1 MKLKTLFYYI
11 FGVFTIIF
19 LFSCK
24 SAKLSD
30 AEEKQRIG
38 EYFEAAA
45 IYRKVYTKTSP
56 QKRDLRGYIAYR
68 MAECNRLINNTP
80 RATSAYMNAL
90 RYDYPDSIVNL
101 RLGQMYQRSGRYPD
115 AIRYYNEFLKLNPES
130 ELALNGIKGSELA
143 PQWKQNPSRYV
154 VKRMEKFNSRRGE
167 FCPMLF
173 GDAYD
178 QLYFTSSRTP
188 KGAGKD
194 KEETISAIT
203 GLRNNDFFLVKKDE
217 QGNWLAPIE
226 LEDEVN
232 TEFDEGTPSFSK
244 DGNTMYY
251 TYCAQDPEGPRTSEI
266 YVSTRSSA
274 KWGKGTRASIVKDS
288 VTALGHPSVSPDGK
302 YLYYVSDAVGGFGGK
317 DIFRSRL
324 VGSDFG
330 PMENLGPEINTP
342 GDEMF
347 PYVRDSVT
355 LYFASNGHPG
365 MGGLD
370 LFKATQDSTGKWH
383 VENLK
388 APINSM
394 GDDFGITFEGKKEK
408 GFFSSNRNDAR
419 GYDHLYSFELPTIT
433 IFIEGLVSDVDEYP
447 IEDATVRIVGK
458 DGLNVKVPAKK
469 DGSYRVELERDI
481 RYVMMASARGYLNQN
496 FELKTGPEEKNETYI
511 VDFYLSPISK
521 PVVIDNIFY
530 DFDKA
535 TLRPESQK
543 ALDEMIKMLNDNPN
557 VTIELGA
564 HTDRKGTDQYNER
577 LAQRRAQS
585 VVDYLIAGGIDK
597 ERLEAKGYG
606 ESVPKTINKK
616 LAKSFDFLKEG
627 DVLTEEFI
635 LTLTPEQQEMADQI
649 NRRTEF
655 KVLRTN
661 YNLF

>member
-1 MKLKTLFYYI
+1 MKAH
-11 FGVFTIIF
+11 FTIYILF
-19 LFSCK
+19 LLIVSSLYSCK

-38 EYFEAAA
+38 EYYEAAA

-56 QKRDLRGYIAYR
+56 KKRDLRGYIAYR
-68 MAECNRLINNTP
+68 MAECNRLINNTAK
-80 RATSAYMNAL
+80 ATSAYMNAI
-90 RYDYPDSIVNL
+90 RYDYPDSTVYL
-101 RLGQMYQRSGRYPD
+101 RMGQMLQKTGRYPE
-115 AIRYYNEFLKLNPES
+115 AIKNYDIYMENDPSNL
-130 ELALNGIKGSELA
+130 LAINGIQGCELA
-143 PQWKQNPSRYV
+143 PGWKKNPTRYEV
-154 VKRMEKFNSRRGE
+154 RRMDKFNSRRGE
-167 FCPMLF
+167 FSPMLA
-173 GDAYD
+173 GDKYD
-178 QLYFTSSRTP
+178 QLYFASSRS
-188 KGAGKD
+188 KD
-194 KEETISAIT
+194 KDAKVSAIT
-203 GLRNNDFFLVKKDE
+203 GQNNNNLFLVKQDE
-217 QGNWLAPIE
+217 KGAWLAPVE

-232 TEFDEGTPSFSK
+232 TEYDEGTPSFSP

-251 TYCAQDPEGPRTSEI
+251 TYCAQDPEGPRTAEI
-266 YVSTRSSA
+266 YISTRSSA
-274 KWGKGTRASIVKDS
+274 KWGKGTRATIVKDS
-288 VTALGHPSVSPDGK
+288 VTALGHPSISPDGK
-302 YLYYVSDAVGGFGGK
+302 YLYFVSDAVGGFGGK
-317 DIFRSRL
+317 DIFRAR
-324 VGSDFG
+324 VAGNDFG
-330 PMENLGPEINTP
+330 PMENLGEEINTP

-370 LFKATQDSTGKWH
+370 LFKATQDSTGKWK
-383 VENLK
+383 VENLG

-394 GDDFGITFEGKKEK
+394 ADDFGITFAGKEER
-408 GFFSSNRNDAR
+408 GFFCSNRNDAR
-419 GYDHLYSFELPTIT
+419 GYDHIYSFERPTIT
-433 IFIEGLVSDVDEYP
+433 IFIEGIVNDVDEYP

-458 DGLNVKVPAKK
+458 DGLNVKVPVKK
-469 DGSYRVELERDI
+469 DGTYRVELERDI

-496 FELKTGPEEKNETYI
+496 YELHTGPEEKNETYI
-511 VDFYLSPISK
+511 VDFFLSPISK

-535 TLRPESQK
+535 TLRPESKK

-585 VVDYLIAGGIDK
+585 VVDYLIAGGI
-597 ERLEAKGYG
+597 EAARLEAKGYG

-616 LAKSFDFLKEG
+616 MAKQFDFLKEG

-635 LTLTPEQQEMADQI
+635 LALPPEQQEIADQI

>member
-1 MKLKTLFYYI
+1 MKAH
-11 FGVFTIIF
+11 FTIYILF
-19 LFSCK
+19 LLIVSSLYSCK

-38 EYFEAAA
+38 EYYEAAA

-56 QKRDLRGYIAYR
+56 KKRDLRGYIAYR
-68 MAECNRLINNTP
+68 MAECNRLINNTAK
-80 RATSAYMNAL
+80 ATSAYMNAI
-90 RYDYPDSIVNL
+90 RYDYPDSTVYL
-101 RLGQMYQRSGRYPD
+101 RMGQMLQKTGRYPE
-115 AIRYYNEFLKLNPES
+115 AIKNYDIYMENDPSNL
-130 ELALNGIKGSELA
+130 LAINGIQGCELA
-143 PQWKQNPSRYV
+143 PGWKKNPTRYEV
-154 VKRMEKFNSRRGE
+154 RRMDKFNSRRGE
-167 FCPMLF
+167 FSPMLA
-173 GDAYD
+173 GDKYD
-178 QLYFTSSRTP
+178 QLYFASSRS
-188 KGAGKD
+188 KD
-194 KEETISAIT
+194 KDAKVSAIT
-203 GLRNNDFFLVKKDE
+203 GQNNNNLFLVKQDE
-217 QGNWLAPIE
+217 KGAWLAPVE

-232 TEFDEGTPSFSK
+232 TEYDEGTPSFSP

-251 TYCAQDPEGPRTSEI
+251 TYCAQDPEGPRTAEI
-266 YVSTRSSA
+266 YISTRSSA
-274 KWGKGTRASIVKDS
+274 KWGKGTRATIVKDS
-288 VTALGHPSVSPDGK
+288 VTALGHPSISPDGK
-302 YLYYVSDAVGGFGGK
+302 YLYFVSDAVGGFGGK
-317 DIFRSRL
+317 DIFRAR
-324 VGSDFG
+324 VAGNDFG
-330 PMENLGPEINTP
+330 PMENLGEEINTP

-370 LFKATQDSTGKWH
+370 LFKATQDSTGKWK
-383 VENLK
+383 VENLG

-394 GDDFGITFEGKKEK
+394 ADDFGITFAGKEER
-408 GFFSSNRNDAR
+408 GFFCSNRNDAR
-419 GYDHLYSFELPTIT
+419 GYDHIYSFERPTIT
-433 IFIEGLVSDVDEYP
+433 IFIEGIVNDVDEYP

-458 DGLNVKVPAKK
+458 DGLNVKVPVKK
-469 DGSYRVELERDI
+469 DGTYRVELERDI

-496 FELKTGPEEKNETYI
+496 YELHTGPEEKNETYI
-511 VDFYLSPISK
+511 VDFFLSPISK

-535 TLRPESQK
+535 TLRPESKK

-585 VVDYLIAGGIDK
+585 VVDYLIAGGI
-597 ERLEAKGYG
+597 EAARLEAKGYG

-616 LAKSFDFLKEG
+616 MAKQFDFLKES

-635 LTLTPEQQEMADQI
+635 LALPPEQQEIADQI

>member
-1 MKLKTLFYYI
+1 MNKKITPYILLFL
-11 FGVFTIIF
+11 TALL

-90 RYDYPDSIVNL
+90 RYDYPDSIVSL
-101 RLGQMYQRSGRYPD
+101 RLGQMYQKSGKYMD
-115 AIRYYNEFLKLNPES
+115 AIRHYNDFLLLNPES
-130 ELALNGIKGSELA
+130 QLARNGIKGSELA
-143 PQWKQNPSRYV
+143 PQWKQNPSRYI

-167 FCPMLF
+167 FCPMLY
-173 GDAYD
+173 GEKYD

-188 KGAGKD
+188 KGANKD
-194 KEETISAIT
+194 KDETISAIT
-203 GLRNNDFFLVKKDE
+203 GQRNNDFFLVKQDE
-217 QGNWLAPIE
+217 QGNWLAPVE

-288 VTALGHPSVSPDGK
+288 VTALGHPAVSPDGK

-324 VGSDFG
+324 VGNDFG
-330 PMENLGPEINTP
+330 PMENLGPDINTP

-394 GDDFGITFEGKKEK
+394 GDDFGITFEGDKEK

-419 GYDHLYSFELPTIT
+419 GYDHLYSFELPVIT
-433 IFIEGLVSDVDEYP
+433 IFIEGIVSDVDENP

-458 DGLNVKVPAKK
+458 DGLNEKVLAKK
-469 DGSYRVELERDI
+469 DGTYRVELERDI

-521 PVVIDNIFY
+521 PVVIENIFY

-564 HTDRKGTDQYNER
+564 HTDRKGSDQYNER

-585 VVDYLIAGGIDK
+585 VVDYLIAGGIEK

-606 ESVPKTINKK
+606 ESVPKVINKK
-616 LAKSFDFLKEG
+616 MAKNYDFLNEG

-635 LTLTPEQQEMADQI
+635 LTLTPEQQEIADQI

>member
-1 MKLKTLFYYI
+1 MNKKITPYILLFL
-11 FGVFTIIF
+11 TALL

-90 RYDYPDSIVNL
+90 RYDYPDSIVSL
-101 RLGQMYQRSGRYPD
+101 RLGQMYQKSGKYMD
-115 AIRYYNEFLKLNPES
+115 AIRHYNDFLLLNPES
-130 ELALNGIKGSELA
+130 QLALNGIKGSELA
-143 PQWKQNPSRYV
+143 PQWKQNPSRYI

-167 FCPMLF
+167 FSPMLY
-173 GDAYD
+173 GDKYD

-188 KGAGKD
+188 KGANKD
-194 KEETISAIT
+194 KDETISAIT
-203 GLRNNDFFLVKKDE
+203 GQRNNDFFLVKQDE
-217 QGNWLAPIE
+217 QGNWLAPVE

-288 VTALGHPSVSPDGK
+288 VTALGHPAVSPDGK

-324 VGSDFG
+324 VGNDFG
-330 PMENLGPEINTP
+330 PMENLGPDINTP

-394 GDDFGITFEGKKEK
+394 GDDFGITFEGDKEK

-419 GYDHLYSFELPTIT
+419 GYDHLYSFELPVIT
-433 IFIEGLVSDVDEYP
+433 IFIEGIVSDVDENP

-458 DGLNVKVPAKK
+458 DGLNEKVLAKK
-469 DGSYRVELERDI
+469 DGTYRVELERDI
-481 RYVMMASARGYLNQN
+481 RFVMMACARGYLYQN

-521 PVVIDNIFY
+521 PVVIENIFY

-564 HTDRKGTDQYNER
+564 HTDRKGSDQYNER

-585 VVDYLIAGGIDK
+585 VVDYLIAGGIEK

-606 ESVPKTINKK
+606 ESVPKVINKK
-616 LAKSFDFLKEG
+616 MAKNYDFLNEG

-635 LTLTPEQQEMADQI
+635 LTLTPEQQEIADQI

>member
-1 MKLKTLFYYI
+1 MNKKITPYILLFL
-11 FGVFTIIF
+11 TALL

-90 RYDYPDSIVNL
+90 RYDYPDSIVSL
-101 RLGQMYQRSGRYPD
+101 RLGQMYQKSGKYMD
-115 AIRYYNEFLKLNPES
+115 AIRHYNDFLLLNPES
-130 ELALNGIKGSELA
+130 QLALNGIKGSELA
-143 PQWKQNPSRYV
+143 PQWKQNPSRYI

-167 FCPMLF
+167 FCPMLY
-173 GDAYD
+173 GEKYD

-188 KGAGKD
+188 KGANKD
-194 KEETISAIT
+194 KDETISAIT
-203 GLRNNDFFLVKKDE
+203 GQRNNDFFLVKQDE
-217 QGNWLAPIE
+217 QGNWLAPVE

-288 VTALGHPSVSPDGK
+288 VTALGHPAVSPDGK

-324 VGSDFG
+324 VGNDFG
-330 PMENLGPEINTP
+330 PMENLGPDINTP

-394 GDDFGITFEGKKEK
+394 GDDFGITFEGDKEK

-419 GYDHLYSFELPTIT
+419 GYDHLYSFELPVIT
-433 IFIEGLVSDVDEYP
+433 IFIEGIVSDVDENP

-458 DGLNVKVPAKK
+458 DGLNEKVLAKK
-469 DGSYRVELERDI
+469 DGTYRVELERDI

-521 PVVIDNIFY
+521 PVVIENIFY

-557 VTIELGA
+557 VTIDWGA
-564 HTDRKGTDQYNER
+564 HTDRNGSDQYNER

-585 VVDYLIAGGIDK
+585 VVDYLIAGGIEK

-606 ESVPKTINKK
+606 ESVPKVINKK
-616 LAKSFDFLKEG
+616 MAKNYDFLNEG

-635 LTLTPEQQEMADQI
+635 LTLTPEQQEIADQI

>member
-1 MKLKTLFYYI
+1 MKAH
-11 FGVFTIIF
+11 FTIYVLF
-19 LFSCK
+19 LLIVSSLYSCK

-38 EYFEAAA
+38 EYYEAAA
-45 IYRKVYTKTSP
+45 IYRKVYMKTSP
-56 QKRDLRGYIAYR
+56 KKRDLRGYIAYR
-68 MAECNRLINNTP
+68 MAECNRLINNTAK
-80 RATSAYMNAL
+80 ATSAYMNAI
-90 RYDYPDSIVNL
+90 RYDYPDSTVYL
-101 RLGQMYQRSGRYPD
+101 RMGQMLQKTGRYPE
-115 AIRYYNEFLKLNPES
+115 AIKNYDIYMENDPSNL
-130 ELALNGIKGSELA
+130 LAINGIQGCELA
-143 PQWKQNPSRYV
+143 PGWKKNPTRYEV
-154 VKRMEKFNSRRGE
+154 RRMDKFNSRRGE
-167 FCPMLF
+167 FSPMLA
-173 GDAYD
+173 GDKYD
-178 QLYFTSSRTP
+178 QLYFASSRS
-188 KGAGKD
+188 KD
-194 KEETISAIT
+194 KDAKVSAIT
-203 GLRNNDFFLVKKDE
+203 GQNNNNLFLVKQDE
-217 QGNWLAPIE
+217 KGAWLAPVE

-232 TEFDEGTPSFSK
+232 TEYDEGTPSFSP

-251 TYCAQDPEGPRTSEI
+251 TYCAQDPEGPRTAEI
-266 YVSTRSSA
+266 YISTRSSA
-274 KWGKGTRASIVKDS
+274 KWGKGTRATIVKDS
-288 VTALGHPSVSPDGK
+288 VTALGHPSISPEGK
-302 YLYYVSDAVGGFGGK
+302 YLYFVSDAVGGFGGK
-317 DIFRSRL
+317 DIFRAR
-324 VGSDFG
+324 VAGNDFG
-330 PMENLGPEINTP
+330 PMENLGEEINTP

-370 LFKATQDSTGKWH
+370 LFKATQDSTGKWN
-383 VENLK
+383 VENLG

-394 GDDFGITFEGKKEK
+394 ADDFGITFAGKEER
-408 GFFSSNRNDAR
+408 GFFCSNRNDAR
-419 GYDHLYSFELPTIT
+419 GYDHIYSFERPTIT
-433 IFIEGLVSDVDEYP
+433 IFIEGIVNDVDEYP

-458 DGLNVKVPAKK
+458 DGLNVKVPVKK
-469 DGSYRVELERDI
+469 DGTYRVELERDI

-496 FELKTGPEEKNETYI
+496 YELHTGPEEKNETYI
-511 VDFYLSPISK
+511 VDFFLSPISK

-535 TLRPESQK
+535 TLRPESKK

-585 VVDYLIAGGIDK
+585 VVDYLIAGGI
-597 ERLEAKGYG
+597 EAARLEAKGYG

-616 LAKSFDFLKEG
+616 MAKQFDFLKEG

-635 LTLTPEQQEMADQI
+635 LALPPEQQEIADQI